1 MVTPIEVHFRSDILD
16 MPDHKVM
23 VVEFRGEL
31 DESNIDDTA
40 VQIYKIIAD
49 APVNTPFIFDF
60 SQLNYMNSKS
70 IGYLSDWFSKIS
82 EKGAE
87 LLIAAP
93 RENISDILRTVG
105 LDNFIKMFHSVDE
118 SKLAVLNNG
127 TTEKATTNMPTQLAD
142 SSNDA
147 QVEKIIPFTNENNT
161 GSKAA

>member
-23 VVEFRGEL
+23 VIEFRGEL

-40 VQIYKIIAD
+40 VQIYKIVTD

-70 IGYLSDWFSKIS
+70 IGYLSDWFSKIA

-87 LLIAAP
+87 LLVAAP

-118 SKLAVLNNG
+118 AKLAVLNNG
-127 TTEKATTNMPTQLAD
+127 STDKTGTNAPTEPVNNSFNSQI
-142 SSNDA
+142 
-147 QVEKIIPFTNENNT
+147 EKIIPFPTEDNSGN
-161 GSKAA
+161 KAA

>member
-16 MPDHKVM
+16 MPDHKAI

-40 VQIYKIIAD
+40 VQIYKIIVD
-49 APVNTPFIFDF
+49 APVSTAFIFDF

-70 IGYLSDWFSKIS
+70 IGYLSDWFSKIA

-93 RENISDILRTVG
+93 RENISDILTTVG
-105 LDNFIKMFHSVDE
+105 LDNFIKMFHTVDE
-118 SKLAVLNNG
+118 AKLALLETSAQGQTPTVKPQNNQ
-127 TTEKATTNMPTQLAD
+127 E
-142 SSNDA
+142 
-147 QVEKIIPFTNENNT
+147 
-161 GSKAA
+161 